1 MRISDWSSDVCSSDL
16 TGFDDMRVEKNEA
29 GLCEAV
35 IRLLEADVGACR
47 HDVRF
52 PEVDG
57 IGPPVECRFGLGKRR
72 YAIEH
77 TLIEPFANYNRTG
90 AAFEESVCSAEAELA
105 GKVHRPGP

>member
-16 TGFDDMRVEKNEA
+16 FDDMRVEKNEA

-35 IRLLEADVGACR
+35 IRLLAADVGACR

-57 IGPPVECRFGLGKRR
+57 LGPPVACRFGLGKRR
-72 YAIEH
+72 YAIAH
-77 TLIEPFANYNRTG
+77 TLAAHFANRS
-90 AAFEESVCSAEAELA
+90 EERPA
-105 GKVHRPGP
+105 GQECVSPCRCRWGWNL

>member
-16 TGFDDMRVEKNEA
+16 TGFDDMRVAKNEA

-57 IGPPVECRFGLGKRR
+57 IGPPVECRFGLGQRR

-77 TLIEPFANYNRTG
+77 TLLEPFANHIRTG
-90 AAFEESVCSAEAELA
+90 AEFAEL
-105 GKVHRPGP
+105 VRPVEADVDEVGRAHV

>member
-1 MRISDWSSDVCSSDL
+1 
-16 TGFDDMRVEKNEA
+16 MRVEKNEA

-57 IGPPVECRFGLGKRR
+57 IGPHVACRFGLGKRR
-72 YAIEH
+72 HALEH
-77 TLIEPFANYNRTG
+77 TLLAPSYNNIWPGAELEELVGPVEAAQDGAMRRNSEGRVLRTG
-90 AAFEESVCSAEAELA
+90 WCRV
-105 GKVHRPGP
+105 KN